1 MGAEGVRWG
10 QAYLCASIVA
20 SMDRA
25 SSGSL
30 VCSCDLYIGS
40 GGGGFADYHMHMH
53 GRLIFKA
60 LIQEKVHGLLD

>member
-1 MGAEGVRWG
+1 
-10 QAYLCASIVA
+10 
-20 SMDRA
+20 MDRV

-30 VCSCDLYIGS
+30 VCSCDLYIGN